1 MAKAKELKFR
11 VPDRP
16 GMLGEIAT
24 ALGEKKINLRGI
36 NAWVE
41 GAEGVVRIVVDKH
54 GAAKKLLAKKGWQAE
69 ERDVVEIALA
79 DKPGALGEAAAK
91 LGAAGVH
98 ITHVFVGAGG
108 GARKATVFL
117 GVSDAA
123 AAAKALR

>member
-24 ALGEKKINLRGI
+24 ALGEKKVNLRAI

-41 GAEGVVRIVVDKH
+41 GTEGVVRIVVDKL
-54 GAAKKLLAKKGWQAE
+54 AVAKKVVAARGWQAE
-69 ERDVVEIALA
+69 ERDVLEIELP
-79 DKPGALGEAAAK
+79 DKPGALGEAAAA
-91 LGAAGVH
+91 LGEAGVN
-98 ITHVFVGAGG
+98 ITHVFVGTG

-117 GVSDAA
+117 GVSDLAA
-123 AAAKALR
+123 AVKALR